1 MPTTAVRVYYR
12 ETKSRNIPDE
22 LRKLGNDVANFIEE
36 LLALRMN
43 VHRTGEPFLWPD
55 GLTAPLNA
63 VALTSFPLSRTTY
76 AALFQVYSTTFG
88 VGDGSTT
95 FDGPTITAPTGTV
108 VLVQT

>member
-1 MPTTAVRVYYR
+1 MANANLRVFYR
-12 ETKSRNIPDE
+12 ETRSRNIPAS
-22 LRKLGNDVANFIEE
+22 LRKDNDAANFLEE
-36 LLALRMN
+36 LLALRMS

-63 VALTSFPLSRTTY
+63 VALTDFPISRTTY
-76 AALFQVYSTTFG
+76 AALYQVYGTTFG

>member
-1 MPTTAVRVYYR
+1 MATDRVYYR
-12 ETKSRNIPDE
+12 ETKSRNIPE
-22 LRKLGNDVANFIEE
+22 SLRKDNDAASFFED
-36 LLALRMN
+36 LLHLRTH

-55 GLTAPLNA
+55 GLTAPLNT
-63 VALTSFPLSRTTY
+63 VALTDFPLSRTTY

>member
-1 MPTTAVRVYYR
+1 MATDRVYYR
-12 ETKSRNIPDE
+12 ETKSRNIPE
-22 LRKLGNDVANFIEE
+22 SLRKDNDAASFLED
-36 LLALRMN
+36 LLHLRTH

-55 GLTAPLNA
+55 GLTAPLNT
-63 VALTSFPLSRTTY
+63 VALTDFPLSRTTY

-95 FDGPTITAPTGTV
+95 FDGPTITAPVGTV

>member
-1 MPTTAVRVYYR
+1 MATADRVYYR
-12 ETKSRNIPDE
+12 ETKGRNIPAS
-22 LRKLGNDVANFIEE
+22 LRKDNDAANFIED
-36 LLALRMN
+36 LIALRKN

-55 GLTAPLNA
+55 GLTIPLNA
-63 VALTSFPLSRTTY
+63 VALTSFPLNRTTY

-108 VLVQT
+108 VLIQT

>member
-1 MPTTAVRVYYR
+1 MATDRVYYR
-12 ETKSRNIPDE
+12 ETKSRNIPE
-22 LRKLGNDVANFIEE
+22 SLRKDNDAASFLED
-36 LLALRMN
+36 LLHLRTH

-55 GLTAPLNA
+55 GLTAPLNT
-63 VALTSFPLSRTTY
+63 VALTDFPLSRTTY